1 MSENQV
7 EARFPTN
14 PLMTFTYPAA
24 SSVATCLDRSESLTS
39 KVSRRN
45 RQADFRHPA
54 RSLGETIVTLNKLSY
69 NNFSYS
75 IMPNVGGRVMAWSKP
90 QDMFDRDFEWGELTR
105 FAGNSAPRAT
115 LGIVSGRRRQGKT
128 FLLDALAGEADG
140 FMFTAAETTEADSLH
155 QFGEALAAHL
165 DEPTPLRFAG
175 WDEAITRL
183 MRLATSGPKPVV
195 IDEFPFLAK
204 ATPALPSLIQRA
216 LEPAAQRRSTPVR
229 LLLCGSALS
238 FMGKLLAGSAPLRGR
253 AGLELLV
260 PTLDYRLAREFWGIS
275 DLRTAMLTNAI
286 VGGTPAYRREFAQD
300 DVPAGL
306 GDFDQWVCR
315 TVLNPGR
322 PLFREARYIL
332 AEEPDIHDTALYH
345 AVLAA
350 IAEGN
355 TTRGGI
361 ANYLE
366 RKSTDLAHPLG
377 VLHDAGLITHE
388 TEAFKRNRSAYRI
401 AEPLL
406 TFYHAIMRPAWGD
419 LERPGRAP
427 QVWQRSQHAFHSN
440 VAGPHFEEVCRQWAR
455 WHAGPQT
462 YGGAYPARVA
472 SGTVSDPEARKTA
485 EVDVAVFG
493 RSEGDRDVLLAIG
506 EAKWQETMSASHLKR
521 LEHIRE
527 LLAAKGEPGT
537 QDTRLFLFG
546 GAGFSDALTQRAA
559 ADPSVQLIGLDR
571 LYYGS

>member
-1 MSENQV
+1 
-7 EARFPTN
+7 
-14 PLMTFTYPAA
+14 
-24 SSVATCLDRSESLTS
+24 
-39 KVSRRN
+39 
-45 RQADFRHPA
+45 
-54 RSLGETIVTLNKLSY
+54 
-69 NNFSYS
+69 
-75 IMPNVGGRVMAWSKP
+75 MAWRKP
-90 QDMFDRDFEWGELTR
+90 PDMFDRDFEWEELTR
-105 FAGNSAPRAT
+105 FARNSSPRAT

-128 FLLDALAGEADG
+128 FLVDALTVEANG
-140 FMFTAAETTEADSLH
+140 FMFTAAETTEADSLR
-155 QFGEALAAHL
+155 QFGQALAAYL
-165 DEPTPLRFAG
+165 GEPTPFRFAG
-175 WDEAITRL
+175 WDEAVTRL
-183 MRLATSGPKPVV
+183 MLLATNGPKPVV

-204 ATPALPSLIQRA
+204 ASPALPSLIQRA
-216 LEPAAQRRSTPVR
+216 LEPSAQRRNTPVR

-260 PTLDYRLAREFWGIS
+260 PTLDFRLAREFWGIG
-275 DLRTAMLTNAI
+275 DLRTAVLANAI
-286 VGGTPAYRREFAQD
+286 VGGTPAYRREFTQD
-300 DVPAGL
+300 DAPADAD
-306 GDFDQWVCR
+306 DFNPWVCR

-361 ANYLE
+361 ASYLE

-377 VLHDAGLITHE
+377 VLHDAGLITHQI
-388 TEAFKRNRSAYRI
+388 EAFKKNRSAYRI

-427 QVWQRSQHAFHSN
+427 QVWRRSQHAFSSN
-440 VAGPHFEEVCRQWAR
+440 VVGPHFEEMCRQWTR

-462 YGGAYPARVA
+462 HGGAYVGRVA
-472 SGTVSDPEARKTA
+472 SGTVSDPEARKTM
-485 EVDVAVFG
+485 EVDVAAFG
-493 RSEGDRDVLLAIG
+493 RGDDDHEMLLAIG
-506 EAKWQETMSASHLKR
+506 EAKWQEVISASHLRR

-527 LLAAKGEPGT
+527 LLVAKGEPGARGA
-537 QDTRLFLFG
+537 RLLLFG
-546 GAGFSDALTQRAA
+546 GAGFSDALVRRAEG
-559 ADPSVQLIGLDR
+559 DPSVQLIGLDR
-571 LYYGS
+571 LYYGL

>member
-1 MSENQV
+1 
-7 EARFPTN
+7 
-14 PLMTFTYPAA
+14 
-24 SSVATCLDRSESLTS
+24 
-39 KVSRRN
+39 
-45 RQADFRHPA
+45 
-54 RSLGETIVTLNKLSY
+54 
-69 NNFSYS
+69 
-75 IMPNVGGRVMAWSKP
+75 
-90 QDMFDRDFEWGELTR
+90 MFDRDFEWEELTR
-105 FAGNSAPRAT
+105 FASNSAPRAT

-128 FLLDALAGEADG
+128 FLVDALTVKANG

-155 QFGEALAAHL
+155 QFGEALASYL
-165 DEPTPLRFAG
+165 DEPAPFRFAG

-183 MRLATSGPKPVV
+183 MRIAVDGPKPVV

-216 LEPAAQRRSTPVR
+216 LEPSAQRRNTPVR

-253 AGLELLV
+253 AGLELVV
-260 PTLDYRLAREFWGIS
+260 PTLDFRLAREFWGLA
-275 DLRTAMLTNAI
+275 DLRTAVLTNAI

-300 DVPAGL
+300 DTPADAD
-306 GDFDQWVCR
+306 DFDPWVCR

-361 ANYLE
+361 AGYLE

-388 TEAFKRNRSAYRI
+388 TDAFRRNRSAYRL

-419 LERPGRAP
+419 LERPGRAA

-440 VAGPHFEEVCRQWAR
+440 VVGPHFEEICRQWAR
-455 WHAGPQT
+455 WHAGPET
-462 YGGAYPARVA
+462 YGGAYPVRVA
-472 SGTVSDPEARKTA
+472 SGTVSDPAERKTA
-485 EVDVAVFG
+485 EIDVAVFG
-493 RSEGDRDVLLAIG
+493 RGDGDRHILLAIG
-506 EAKWQETMSASHLKR
+506 EAKWHEPVTTSHLKR
-521 LEHIRE
+521 LEHIRD
-527 LLAAKGEPGT
+527 LLRAKGVPGAESA
-537 QDTRLFLFG
+537 RLFLFG
-546 GAGFSDALTQRAA
+546 GTEFSAALKERATK
-559 ADPSVQLIGLDR
+559 DRSVQLVGLDR
-571 LYYGS
+571 LYYES

>member
-1 MSENQV
+1 V
-7 EARFPTN
+7 DGFGGGAARGT
-14 PLMTFTYPAA
+14 
-24 SSVATCLDRSESLTS
+24 LD
-39 KVSRRN
+39 
-45 RQADFRHPA
+45 
-54 RSLGETIVTLNKLSY
+54 KLSY
-69 NNFSYS
+69 NNSSYPR
-75 IMPNVGGRVMAWSKP
+75 MEGWVMVWSRP
-90 QDMFDRDFEWGELTR
+90 QDMFDRDFEWAELTR
-105 FAGNSAPRAT
+105 FAGNSAQRAT

-128 FLLDALAGEADG
+128 FLVDALTTKANG

-155 QFGEALAAHL
+155 QFGEALAAYL
-165 DEPTPLRFAG
+165 DEPTPFRFAG

-183 MRLATSGPKPVV
+183 MRLAPTGPKPVV

-216 LEPAAQRRSTPVR
+216 LEPSAQRRNTPVR

-260 PTLDYRLAREFWGIS
+260 PTLDYRLAREFWGIG

-300 DVPAGL
+300 DVPAGP
-306 GDFDQWVCR
+306 GDFDPWVCR

-388 TEAFKRNRSAYRI
+388 TEAFKKNRSAYRI

-427 QVWQRSQHAFHSN
+427 QVWRRSQHAFHSN
-440 VAGPHFEEVCRQWAR
+440 VAGPHFEEICRQWTR

-462 YGGAYPARVA
+462 YGGAYPVRVA

-493 RSEGDRDVLLAIG
+493 RSAGDRDVLLAIG

-527 LLAAKGEPGT
+527 LLVAKGEPGAR
-537 QDTRLFLFG
+537 DARLFLFS
-546 GAGFSDALTQRAA
+546 GAGFSDALIQRAA
-559 ADPSVQLIGLDR
+559 ADPSIQLIGLDR

>member
-1 MSENQV
+1 
-7 EARFPTN
+7 
-14 PLMTFTYPAA
+14 
-24 SSVATCLDRSESLTS
+24 
-39 KVSRRN
+39 
-45 RQADFRHPA
+45 
-54 RSLGETIVTLNKLSY
+54 
-69 NNFSYS
+69 
-75 IMPNVGGRVMAWSKP
+75 MAWRKP
-90 QDMFDRDFEWGELTR
+90 QDIFDRDFEWGELAR

-128 FLLDALAGEADG
+128 FLVDALTVEANG

-155 QFGEALAAHL
+155 QFGEALAAYL
-165 DEPTPLRFAG
+165 DEPTPFRFAG

-183 MRLATSGPKPVV
+183 MRLAVNGPKPVV

-216 LEPAAQRRSTPVR
+216 LEPPAQRRNTPVR

-238 FMGKLLAGSAPLRGR
+238 FMGKLLAGNAPLRGR

-260 PTLDYRLAREFWGIS
+260 PTLDYRLAREFWGIA
-275 DLRTAMLTNAI
+275 DLRTAVLTNAI

-300 DVPAGL
+300 DVPAGP
-306 GDFDQWVCR
+306 GDFDPWVCR

-388 TEAFKRNRSAYRI
+388 TEAFKKNRSAYRI

-419 LERPGRAP
+419 LERPGRAL
-427 QVWQRSQHAFHSN
+427 QVWRRSQHSFHSN
-440 VAGPHFEEVCRQWAR
+440 VAGPHFEEICRQWAR
-455 WHAGPQT
+455 WHAAPQT

-472 SGTVSDPEARKTA
+472 SGTVSDPDARKTA
-485 EVDVAVFG
+485 EVDVVAFG

-527 LLAAKGEPGT
+527 LLAAKGEPGA
-537 QDTRLFLFG
+537 QDARLLLFG

-559 ADPSVQLIGLDR
+559 TDPTVQLIGLDR

>member
-1 MSENQV
+1 
-7 EARFPTN
+7 
-14 PLMTFTYPAA
+14 MTW
-24 SSVATCLDRSESLTS
+24 R
-39 KVSRRN
+39 
-45 RQADFRHPA
+45 
-54 RSLGETIVTLNKLSY
+54 
-69 NNFSYS
+69 
-75 IMPNVGGRVMAWSKP
+75 KP
-90 QDMFDRDFEWGELTR
+90 RDMFDRDFEWGELTL
-105 FAGNSAPRAT
+105 FASSGVPRAT

-128 FLLDALAGEADG
+128 FLLDALTGKANG
-140 FMFTAAETTEADSLH
+140 FMFTAAETTEADSLR

-165 DEPTPLRFAG
+165 DEPVPFRFAG

-183 MRLATSGPKPVV
+183 MGVATDGPKPVV

-216 LEPAAQRRSTPVR
+216 LEPSAQRRNTPVR

-253 AGLELLV
+253 AGLEMVV
-260 PTLDYRLAREFWGIS
+260 PTLEFRLAREFWGIS
-275 DLRTAMLTNAI
+275 DLRTAVLTNAI

-300 DVPAGL
+300 DVPAGA
-306 GDFDQWVCR
+306 GDFDSWVCR
-315 TVLNPGR
+315 TVLNPAR

-332 AEEPDIHDTALYH
+332 AEEPDMRDTALYH

-350 IAEGN
+350 IADGN

-361 ANYLE
+361 AGYLE

-388 TEAFKRNRSAYRI
+388 TEAFKKNRSSYRI

-406 TFYHAIMRPAWGD
+406 TFYHAVMRQAWGD
-419 LERPGRAP
+419 LERPGRAA
-427 QVWQRSQHAFHSN
+427 QVWRRSQQTFRAS
-440 VAGPHFEEVCRQWAR
+440 VVGPHFEEICRQWTR
-455 WHAGPQT
+455 WHAEPQT
-462 YGGAYPARVA
+462 HGGEYITRVA
-472 SGTVSDPEARKTA
+472 SGTVSDPQARKTA
-485 EVDVAVFG
+485 ELDVAAFG
-493 RSEGDRDVLLAIG
+493 RDDGDRDVLLAIG
-506 EAKWQETMSASHLKR
+506 EAKWQEVISVSHLNR

-527 LLAAKGEPGT
+527 LLVAKGEPGART
-537 QDTRLFLFG
+537 ARLLLFG
-546 GAGFSDALTQRAA
+546 GAGFSDALVQRAE

>member
-1 MSENQV
+1 
-7 EARFPTN
+7 
-14 PLMTFTYPAA
+14 
-24 SSVATCLDRSESLTS
+24 
-39 KVSRRN
+39 
-45 RQADFRHPA
+45 
-54 RSLGETIVTLNKLSY
+54 
-69 NNFSYS
+69 
-75 IMPNVGGRVMAWSKP
+75 MAWSKP
-90 QDMFDRDFEWGELTR
+90 QDMFDRDFEWRELTR

-128 FLLDALAGEADG
+128 FLVDALTVEANG
-140 FMFTAAETTEADSLH
+140 FMFTAAETTEVDSLH
-155 QFGEALAAHL
+155 QFGEALAAYL
-165 DEPTPLRFAG
+165 DEPAPYRFAG

-183 MRLATSGPKPVV
+183 MRLAVNGPKPVV

-216 LEPAAQRRSTPVR
+216 LEPSAQRRNTPVR

-260 PTLDYRLAREFWGIS
+260 PTLDYRLAREFWGIG
-275 DLRTAMLTNAI
+275 DLRTAVLTNAI

-300 DVPAGL
+300 DTPAGPD
-306 GDFDQWVCR
+306 DFDPWVCR

-388 TEAFKRNRSAYRI
+388 TEAFKKNRSAYRI

-427 QVWQRSQHAFHSN
+427 QVWRRSQHAFHSN
-440 VAGPHFEEVCRQWAR
+440 VAGPHFEEICRQWAR

-493 RSEGDRDVLLAIG
+493 RSEDHRDVLLAIG

-527 LLAAKGEPGT
+527 LLAAKGDPRA

-546 GAGFSDALTQRAA
+546 GAGFSDALIQRAA
-559 ADPSVQLIGLDR
+559 TDPSVQLIGLDR

>member
-1 MSENQV
+1 
-7 EARFPTN
+7 
-14 PLMTFTYPAA
+14 
-24 SSVATCLDRSESLTS
+24 
-39 KVSRRN
+39 
-45 RQADFRHPA
+45 
-54 RSLGETIVTLNKLSY
+54 
-69 NNFSYS
+69 
-75 IMPNVGGRVMAWSKP
+75 MAWSKP

-128 FLLDALAGEADG
+128 FLLDALAGEANG

-155 QFGEALAAHL
+155 QFGEALAAYL
-165 DEPTPLRFAG
+165 DEPTPFRFAG

-183 MRLATSGPKPVV
+183 MRLAVNGPKPVV

-216 LEPAAQRRSTPVR
+216 LEPSAQRRNTPVR

-238 FMGKLLAGSAPLRGR
+238 FMGKLLAGSAPLQGR

-260 PTLDYRLAREFWGIS
+260 PTLDYRLAREFWGIG

-300 DVPAGL
+300 DVPAGPD
-306 GDFDQWVCR
+306 DFDPRVCR
-315 TVLNPGR
+315 TVLKPGR

-345 AVLAA
+345 GVLAA

-377 VLHDAGLITHE
+377 VLHDAGLINVHHSPEENRAHPRTARGQRRTRHARHE
-388 TEAFKRNRSAYRI
+388 TAPVRRRRVQQRTDTKSGNR
-401 AEPLL
+401 PV
-406 TFYHAIMRPAWGD
+406 RPAHRA
-419 LERPGRAP
+419 RPALLRT
-427 QVWQRSQHAFHSN
+427 VT
-440 VAGPHFEEVCRQWAR
+440 AGMV
-455 WHAGPQT
+455 
-462 YGGAYPARVA
+462 
-472 SGTVSDPEARKTA
+472 
-485 EVDVAVFG
+485 
-493 RSEGDRDVLLAIG
+493 
-506 EAKWQETMSASHLKR
+506 
-521 LEHIRE
+521 IR
-527 LLAAKGEPGT
+527 
-537 QDTRLFLFG
+537 RR
-546 GAGFSDALTQRAA
+546 RAA
-559 ADPSVQLIGLDR
+559 SSDHESCRSLLPDSGCA
-571 LYYGS
+571 